1 MDLVKQHLQGLA
13 YGPVTQSGHL
23 AVVPLLTREGAK
35 SPPFYDTLKDAVG
48 AGVARV
54 TEISE
59 GGSVPELLVVNE
71 GPRPVLL
78 VDGEELV
85 GARQNRIVNITLLV
99 PAHGKLHIPV
109 SCVEAGRWSYRSREF
124 APADRAYH
132 ATGRRDKMS
141 QVNLSMRTN
150 ASRSAD
156 QGAVWDEIASKSAR
170 FEAASETRAAAA
182 MFESRHDDLERYVAD
197 LTPVPSQVGAV
208 FLTRGRV
215 AGVEVFDH
223 PQSWARQMPM
233 LVRSYGLDALDDA
246 LHGVLDGPAEVRRGG
261 GVRRAHR
268 PGRRADVRGD
278 RARHGRALRGRH
290 ARGRRACRGEGAR
303 APGGVPDGPRCGAV
317 GTRRAALPAHS

>member
-1 MDLVKQHLQGLA
+1 MDVVKQHLQGLV
-13 YGPVTQSGHL
+13 YGPSTHSGHL
-23 AVVPLLTREGAK
+23 AVVPLLAREGTA
-35 SPPFYDTLKDAVG
+35 SPPFYDTLKDAIG

-59 GGSVPELLVVNE
+59 GGSVPELLVVND

-124 APADRAYH
+124 TSADRAFH
-132 ATGRRDKMS
+132 ASGRRDKMA

-170 FEAASETRAAAA
+170 HGRGVGDAGR
-182 MFESRHDDLERYVAD
+182 SR
-197 LTPVPSQVGAV
+197 
-208 FLTRGRV
+208 
-215 AGVEVFDH
+215 
-223 PQSWARQMPM
+223 
-233 LVRSYGLDALDDA
+233 
-246 LHGVLDGPAEVRRGG
+246 
-261 GVRRAHR
+261 
-268 PGRRADVRGD
+268 DVRAPARRS
-278 RARHGRALRGRH
+278 RAISWR
-290 ARGRRACRGEGAR
+290 
-303 APGGVPDGPRCGAV
+303 
-317 GTRRAALPAHS
+317 T